1 MHVLQVVLDF
11 HSQSCHFFT
20 NTYFITTF
28 CVAQGKYIL
37 AAFICIT
44 IQIQAQLEEKIH
56 MLVIFSKVLGALVI
70 YKGKKMIFEEIES

>member
-44 IQIQAQLEEKIH
+44 IQIQAQLEEKNTYVGYFQQGSGSPCY
-56 MLVIFSKVLGALVI
+56 LQRQKNDF
-70 YKGKKMIFEEIES
+70 

>member
-1 MHVLQVVLDF
+1 MTVSRNIHTTRLAYIQVMHVLQVVLDF

-37 AAFICIT
+37 AAFICII
-44 IQIQAQLEEKIH
+44 IQIQAQLEEKNT
-56 MLVIFSKVLGALVI
+56 
-70 YKGKKMIFEEIES
+70 